1 VKKPLILTLIFVA
14 LGAMVYFYNAY
25 NKEHTDVSTA
35 DVLQELTTSDLFAAF
50 DADVALATEQYAE
63 QVITVSGSIY
73 SIDLENE
80 KEPQIV
86 LQANGDDGFIRCG
99 FATAARSQVESLQ
112 EYSNIKIKGLC
123 KGMNDAGDLDLL
135 AERDVIL
142 SDCIIID

>member
-1 VKKPLILTLIFVA
+1 MKKPLILTLIFVA
-14 LGAMVYFYNAY
+14 LGAMAYFYNAY

-86 LQANGDDGFIRCG
+86 LRANGDDGFIRCG